1 MYRNINEII
10 ERNIMQSW
18 ELAHRHVD
26 SMEKEMEEKHKEYKW
41 AAMVGTLQGNLS
53 SIFITLSVYHPE
65 AFERVLR
72 QLDITI

>member
-1 MYRNINEII
+1 ME
-10 ERNIMQSW
+10 SW

-26 SMEKEMEEKHKEYKW
+26 SMEKQMEEKHKEYKW

-65 AFERVLR
+65 AFERVLK
-72 QLDITI
+72 QLDITV